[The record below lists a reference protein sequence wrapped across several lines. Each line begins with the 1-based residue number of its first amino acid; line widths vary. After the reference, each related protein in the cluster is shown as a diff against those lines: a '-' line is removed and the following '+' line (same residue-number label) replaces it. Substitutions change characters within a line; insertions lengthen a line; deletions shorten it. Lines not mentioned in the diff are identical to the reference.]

1 MSRFLQM
8 LWYYLKVTTDT
19 ILVSVSTPV
28 VRISQVRYQSK
39 ANEFL
44 FPAILRHVTIYR
56 IPGVFI
62 DNQSWRVFFWTPD
75 SIDMRF
81 FFLQIVGTKSGML
94 FHVWYMKIPWK
105 FWKFEWFENVVIP
118 TKSILF
124 QILNFHEVMTSK
136 FTKIESISSKSGN
149 KA

>member
-62 DNQSWRVFFWTPD
+62 DNQSWRVYFWTPD
-75 SIDMRF
+75 TKRSMRYLHRRLSAR
-81 FFLQIVGTKSGML
+81 FLIPLAWSSFIRYHPAHIFCPGILIFGIVVPWDKRRKK
-94 FHVWYMKIPWK
+94 VKI
-105 FWKFEWFENVVIP
+105 I
-118 TKSILF
+118 F
-124 QILNFHEVMTSK
+124 QNNANWHFRAI
-136 FTKIESISSKSGN
+136 
-149 KA
+149 